1 MVPARVNVVFNVI
14 KQKKKKK
21 ERNSVSNAAT
31 RIIIKKKII
40 QHTDLVSVEDQGEV

>member
-21 ERNSVSNAAT
+21 KFCLQRGNQN
-31 RIIIKKKII
+31 KKKKRII